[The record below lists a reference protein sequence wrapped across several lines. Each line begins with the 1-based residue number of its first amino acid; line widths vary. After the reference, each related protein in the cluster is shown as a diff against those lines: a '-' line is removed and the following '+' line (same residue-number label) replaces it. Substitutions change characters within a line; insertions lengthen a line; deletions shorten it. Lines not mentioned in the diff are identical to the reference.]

1 MQYLGND
8 YTMIFFSL
16 AKRLII
22 LGFFDKIVPM
32 KKWAL
37 DISNGDL
44 GFWYANED
52 WVFDIA
58 SGNWAFD
65 ITNENWVLMLPMKIG
80 L

>member
-1 MQYLGND
+1 
-8 YTMIFFSL
+8 
-16 AKRLII
+16 
-22 LGFFDKIVPM
+22 M

-44 GFWYANED
+44 DFWYANED